1 MARKVLVTGSC
12 GQLGSSLSSSLKKL
26 EFDVFGVDCI
36 PRNGDAY
43 FQCDLVNDDLTFLR
57 NLDVDIVIHLAGDK
71 LDPSPTEKAI
81 VDSLKTNVQGTI
93 RLLGS
98 IGKVANHIIFASSIS
113 VYGDSEIP
121 YREDQ
126 PLLPRTF
133 YGASKASAEAYLA
146 SYRTSSAICIL
157 RIAQVFG
164 PGTPGHIAPVKMVKA
179 AESGKVILTCTERT
193 VRDYVHVEDVVRAII
208 SAIQRKVDGIF
219 NIGSN
224 NPTSLVALAEYIT
237 RITGAAME
245 VAPCVAP
252 EHEIWMSV
260 DKARMS
266 LGYEPSWKIEKWVGS
281 ELLKN
286 KGIACKPDK

>member
-1 MARKVLVTGSC
+1 
-12 GQLGSSLSSSLKKL
+12 
-26 EFDVFGVDCI
+26 VDCI
-36 PRNGDAY
+36 PRNSDAY

-57 NLDVDIVIHLAGDK
+57 NLGVDIVIHLAGDK
-71 LDPSPTEKAI
+71 LDPPPTEKAI

-93 RLLGS
+93 RLLRS
-98 IGKVANHIIFASSIS
+98 IGEVANHIIFASSVS

-126 PLLPRTF
+126 PLLPRTL

-146 SYRTSSAICIL
+146 SCRTSSAICIL

-164 PGTPGHIAPVKMVKA
+164 PGTPGHVAPVKMIKA

-193 VRDYVHVEDVVRAII
+193 VRDYVHVEDVVHAII
-208 SAIQRKVDGIF
+208 SAIQRKADGIF

-224 NPTSLVALAEYIT
+224 NPTNLVGLAEYIT

-245 VAPCVAP
+245 VTPSAVP
-252 EHEIWMSV
+252 EYEIWMSV

-266 LGYEPSWKIEKWVGS
+266 LDYEPSWTIEQWVGS
-281 ELLKN
+281 ELQKIN
-286 KGIACKPDK
+286 GIARKPGK